1 MGQVAIHMM
10 DPEGRET
17 GIELPDDVLIQ
28 HLVPKLIEVGTNDTL
43 FDVKHAGKQARQV
56 AARYRT
62 LGIADRFRYSEF
74 DGGHELDTAD
84 ANIDFLCRHVRDV

>member
-1 MGQVAIHMM
+1 
-10 DPEGRET
+10 
-17 GIELPDDVLIQ
+17 
-28 HLVPKLIEVGTNDTL
+28 VPKLIEVGTNDTL

-74 DGGHELDTAD
+74 DGGHELDTTD